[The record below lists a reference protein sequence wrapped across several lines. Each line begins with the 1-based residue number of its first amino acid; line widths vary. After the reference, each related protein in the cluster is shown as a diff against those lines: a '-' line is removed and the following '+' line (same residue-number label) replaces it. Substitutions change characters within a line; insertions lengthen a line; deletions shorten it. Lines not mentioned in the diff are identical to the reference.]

1 LGTRLAAKVWNGLAI
16 SNACGHPN
24 IKAHDNKYRFQYVMT
39 QARWRGKIRSLRRKS
54 IAAGISF
61 VPSAAARRYNGGHAM
76 SLLNEIE
83 PLKQSALAELK
94 TAADLAALDHAKGA
108 WIGPHGKF
116 TALMKQ
122 LGSLPKEEKPAA
134 GKRINAAKAELE
146 AALAARREELE
157 LKAALPKEP
166 TDFTM
171 PGRRRALGRLHP
183 LTQISEDIVRAFRKI
198 GFAVADGPEVE
209 DDWHCFDAL
218 NTPADHPARDTHD
231 TFYLVGQASSLPPGL
246 PAPDSSRAGSPPA
259 AGRMPAPL
267 LLRTHTSSVQIR
279 VMKSQP
285 PPIRIIAPGRVYR
298 RDNADATHNPTF
310 HQIEGLYVDKG
321 VTVGDLKGTVEF
333 VFKELMGP
341 DVKLRFRPHYFS
353 YTEPSL
359 EIDFTNSL
367 VKKLGKDWLEIA
379 GCGMVHPQVFENV
392 GYDPEVW
399 TGWAFGFG
407 IERIAMIRYG
417 IDDIRLF
424 YENDV
429 RFLGQF

>member
-1 LGTRLAAKVWNGLAI
+1 
-16 SNACGHPN
+16 
-24 IKAHDNKYRFQYVMT
+24 
-39 QARWRGKIRSLRRKS
+39 
-54 IAAGISF
+54 
-61 VPSAAARRYNGGHAM
+61 M

-83 PLKQSALAELK
+83 PLKQSALSELK
-94 TAADLAALDHAKGA
+94 AAADPAALEQAKGA
-108 WIGPHGKF
+108 WIGPHGRF

-122 LGSLPKEEKPAA
+122 LGTLPKEEKPAA
-134 GKRINAAKAELE
+134 GKLINAAKIELE

-166 TDFTM
+166 TDFTQ
-171 PGRRRALGRLHP
+171 PGRRRAVGKLHP
-183 LTQISEDIVRAFRKI
+183 LTQVTDDIVRAFRKI
-198 GFAVADGPEVE
+198 GFAVADGPEAE

-218 NTPADHPARDTHD
+218 NTPADHPARDTQD
-231 TFYLVGQASSLPPGL
+231 TFYLASG
-246 PAPDSSRAGSPPA
+246 AA
-259 AGRMPAPL
+259 AGRQPPSAGAGKTTANASSP

-285 PPIRIIAPGRVYR
+285 PPVRIIAPGRVYR

-310 HQIEGLYVDKG
+310 QQIEGLYVDKG
-321 VTVGDLKGTVEF
+321 VTVSDLKGTVEF

-359 EIDFTNSL
+359 EIDFSNSL

-379 GCGMVHPQVFENV
+379 GCGMVHPKVFENV

-407 IERIAMIRYG
+407 IERIAMLRYG
-417 IDDIRLF
+417 INDIRLF

-429 RFLGQF
+429 RFLKQF

>member
-1 LGTRLAAKVWNGLAI
+1 
-16 SNACGHPN
+16 
-24 IKAHDNKYRFQYVMT
+24 
-39 QARWRGKIRSLRRKS
+39 
-54 IAAGISF
+54 
-61 VPSAAARRYNGGHAM
+61 M
-76 SLLNEIE
+76 SLLEEIE

-94 TAADLAALDHAKGA
+94 AAADLAALEQTKGA

-122 LGSLPKEEKPAA
+122 LGTLPKEEKPAA
-134 GKRINAAKAELE
+134 GKLINVAKIELE
-146 AALAARREELE
+146 AALVSRREELE

-166 TDFTM
+166 TDFTL
-171 PGRRRALGRLHP
+171 PGRRRALGKLHP
-183 LTQISEDIVRAFRKI
+183 LTQVTDDIVRAFRKI
-198 GFAVADGPEVE
+198 GFVVADGPEIE
-209 DDWHCFDAL
+209 DDYHCFDSL
-218 NTPADHPARDTHD
+218 NTPADHPARDSQD
-231 TFYLVGQASSLPPGL
+231 TFYVGDNSKQGTQNSKLP
-246 PAPDSSRAGSPPA
+246 
-259 AGRMPAPL
+259 

-310 HQIEGLYVDKG
+310 HQIEGLYVDKN
-321 VTVGDLKGTVEF
+321 VTVSDLKGTVEF
-333 VFKELMGP
+333 VFKELMGS

-379 GCGMVHPQVFENV
+379 GCGMVHPQVFANV

-407 IERIAMIRYG
+407 IERIAMLRYG
-417 IDDIRLF
+417 INDIRLF

-429 RFLGQF
+429 RFLKQF